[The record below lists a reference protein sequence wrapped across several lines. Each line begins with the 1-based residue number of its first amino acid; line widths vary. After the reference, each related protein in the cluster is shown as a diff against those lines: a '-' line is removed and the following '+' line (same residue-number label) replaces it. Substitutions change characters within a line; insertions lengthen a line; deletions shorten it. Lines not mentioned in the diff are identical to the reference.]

1 MHRRA
6 AGFSLI
12 ELLVVLVLLALASAA
27 VVLSVP
33 PADPLREPVQR
44 LAARLAHAQDQAVLR
59 NQGLRVLLDGDGYR
73 FEHRQQGQWQPS
85 SDPALAAQTWP
96 APTTLV
102 FAGQASEQLQLT
114 LDPAG
119 NTLPGL
125 LELHSGQQHWQ
136 LQLHADG
143 SIDVQRR

>member
-27 VVLSVP
+27 VALSVP
-33 PADPLREPVQR
+33 PSDPLREPVQR
-44 LAARLAHAQDQAVLR
+44 LAARLAHARELAVLR
-59 NQGLRVLLDGDGYR
+59 NQSLRALLDSDGYR
-73 FEHRQQGQWQPS
+73 FEQRQQGQWQPS
-85 SDPALAAQTWP
+85 PDRALAAQAWP
-96 APTTLV
+96 EPTALM

>member
-1 MHRRA
+1 MLRRA

-27 VVLSVP
+27 VALSVP
-33 PADPLREPVQR
+33 PSDPLREPVQR
-44 LAARLAHAQDQAVLR
+44 LAARLAHARELAVLR
-59 NQGLRVLLDGDGYR
+59 NQSLRALLDSDGYR
-73 FEHRQQGQWQPS
+73 FEQRQQGQWQPS
-85 SDPALAAQTWP
+85 PDRALAAQPWP
-96 APTTLV
+96 APTALV
-102 FAGQASEQLQLT
+102 FAGQATEQLQLT